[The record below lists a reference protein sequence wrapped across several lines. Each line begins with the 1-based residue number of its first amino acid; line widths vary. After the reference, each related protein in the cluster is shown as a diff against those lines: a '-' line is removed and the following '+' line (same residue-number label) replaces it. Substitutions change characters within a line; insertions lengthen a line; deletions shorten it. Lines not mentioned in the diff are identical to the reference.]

1 MVGVFSLNLRSQK
14 TGPQCLLMIA
24 KTCSDWSKSMAR
36 QGWEGCFSHNTWQL
50 LISNTTRR
58 THPLKNATKSKAR
71 HPRGALSVPH
81 RAVSLQMGN
90 WFFEVATQCSCS
102 NKVVLSSQFQQMFY
116 GIKEKKSLF
125 FSVFRWW
132 TSLCVC

>member
-90 WFFEVATQCSCS
+90 WFLKLKHS
-102 NKVVLSSQFQQMFY
+102 VLVL
-116 GIKEKKSLF
+116 IKECCQVSFNRCFMESKKRRAFF